1 MKLQRILEN
10 IANNRISE
18 TSEYPDAALKIMAI
32 VKKLSARYLPKS
44 VSGVDL
50 LKIEPKFIAALK
62 AAGLDSIS
70 NETLSALEDANYST
84 ALDIILDNHLNSE
97 PF

>member
-1 MKLQRILEN
+1 MNYE
-10 IANNRISE
+10 
-18 TSEYPDAALKIMAI
+18 KIYNDLIQFAQNAQI
-32 VKKLSARYLPKS
+32 PN
-44 VSGVDL
+44 GVY
-50 LKIEPKFIAALK
+50 KERHHIIPKFIAALK